1 MMSLIKIC
9 KFSLI
14 KAFISLSLFTGICL
28 IRRINKRKSFILERS
43 LNLLINICGS
53 CGKPSTGNTPVE
65 EQTHRYIYWKHT
77 GIPVCLLFY
86 RCVLTRSCL
95 SSYLLQYNALSQIK
109 LFEKVSNSPISI
121 SSNVS

>member
-1 MMSLIKIC
+1 
-9 KFSLI
+9 
-14 KAFISLSLFTGICL
+14 
-28 IRRINKRKSFILERS
+28 
-43 LNLLINICGS
+43 
-53 CGKPSTGNTPVE
+53 
-65 EQTHRYIYWKHT
+65 
-77 GIPVCLLFY
+77 VCLLFY